1 MPIKTL
7 GLLWA
12 SVNPGWVT
20 IIKTMK
26 TERIIIPVASGKGGV
41 GKSLVAANLAI
52 AIAQAGYSTIAIDLD
67 LGGSNLY
74 YFLGLSNQFPGVG
87 DFIKTRR
94 YQLSDLA
101 ISTPIPNLRFIPG
114 DGKTPFMANISHT
127 QKMKLIRS
135 ITKLPA
141 DYILLDLGAGSSYNT
156 LDFFGLGKQAIVVT
170 TPEYPAI
177 ISMLGFLKNYLIRSL
192 GQRVAKNRSVSLL
205 LKELTQ
211 NPIENQAISIND
223 LKMALVKEDPLVED
237 LVSTIHKEFRPRI
250 IFNRGTGPDDS
261 KMATRISS
269 SLHNILNI
277 EADYFGFIFND
288 NKVNES
294 VLKKIPLLP
303 NYPDSIAAESI
314 SRISKRVIKYWD
326 RPIPNSSKI
335 IFRYVQEAY
344 QTASLVK

>member
-1 MPIKTL
+1 MPIKTPE
-7 GLLWA
+7 LLWA
-12 SVNPGWVT
+12 SVNPGWFT
-20 IIKTMK
+20 IIKTIK
-26 TERIIIPVASGKGGV
+26 TESIIIPVASGKGGV
-41 GKSLVAANLAI
+41 GKSLVTANLAI
-52 AIAQAGYSTIAIDLD
+52 AIAQAGYSTFAIDLD
-67 LGGSNLY
+67 LGSSNLY
-74 YFLGLSNQFPGVG
+74 YFLGIPNQFPGVG
-87 DFIKTRR
+87 DFIKARR
-94 YQLSDLA
+94 GQLTDLV
-101 ISTPIPNLRFIPG
+101 ITTSIPNLRFIPG

-127 QKMKLIRS
+127 QKMKLIRA

-156 LDFFGLGKQAIVVT
+156 LDFFGLGEQSIVVT

-177 ISMLGFLKNYLIRSL
+177 ISMLGFLKNFLIRSL

-205 LKELTQ
+205 LKELTE

-223 LKMALVKEDPLVED
+223 LRLALVKEDPLVED
-237 LVSTIHKEFRPRI
+237 LISTIQKEFRPRI
-250 IFNRGTGPDDS
+250 IFNRGAGPDDS
-261 KMATRISS
+261 QMATRISS

-314 SRISKRVIKYWD
+314 TRISKRVIKYWD

-335 IFRYVQEAY
+335 IFQYVQDAY
-344 QTASLVK
+344 QTAL